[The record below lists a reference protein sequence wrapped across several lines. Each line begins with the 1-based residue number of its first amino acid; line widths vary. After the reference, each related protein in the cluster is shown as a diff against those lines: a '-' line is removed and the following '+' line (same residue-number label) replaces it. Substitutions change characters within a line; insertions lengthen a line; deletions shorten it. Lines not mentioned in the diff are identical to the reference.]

1 MRNTFLLG
9 VAVSALLIVDTS
21 CAAEG
26 LKDGLYAELDTSKGK
41 ILIQLEFEKTPMTVA
56 NFVGLAEGTKD
67 SNKPKGTKF
76 YDGLNFHRVIADFMI
91 QGGCP
96 QGTGTGDPGYKFA
109 DEIDATLKHTGPG
122 ILSMANSG
130 PGTNG
135 SQFFIT
141 HRATP
146 HLDGKHT
153 VFGKVVGPDDQKVVN
168 TIAKG
173 DKLKAVKILRVGVKA
188 KAFKS
193 DQAAFVSLQKG
204 LEGRAMARFKA
215 QMEKDKQL
223 VAAKVVEMAKANL
236 GARETTTKS
245 GLRYLV
251 TKTGTGVGA
260 TKGKTATVHI
270 ILSLPNGRV
279 LDDTRKAG
287 KPAPI
292 PVGAPL
298 KIQGLAEGLNGIKK
312 GERRFL
318 VIPHNLAF
326 GKAGAG
332 GAIPPF
338 STVLID
344 VECVDLK

>member
-1 MRNTFLLG
+1 MRNFLFMW
-9 VAVSALLIVDTS
+9 VVVSALIGTATS
-21 CAAEG
+21 QAAE

-41 ILIQLEFEKTPMTVA
+41 ILLHLEYEKTPMTVA

-67 SNKPKGTKF
+67 SNKPRGTRF

-96 QGTGTGDPGYKFA
+96 LGTGTGGPGYQFA
-109 DEIDATLKHTGPG
+109 DEIDATLKHTGSG

-130 PGTNG
+130 PNTNG

-168 TIAKG
+168 AVAKG
-173 DKLKAVKILRVGVKA
+173 DKLKTVKILRVGARA

-204 LEGRAMARFKA
+204 LEERAMASFKA

-223 VAAKVVEMAKANL
+223 VATKIAEMAEANPD
-236 GARETTTKS
+236 AKETTTKS
-245 GLRYLV
+245 GLRYIV

-270 ILSLPNGRV
+270 MVSLPNGQV
-279 LDDTRKAG
+279 LDDTRKAD

-292 PVGAPL
+292 PVGVPL
-298 KIQGLAEGLNGIKK
+298 RIQGLADGLNGIKK

>member
-1 MRNTFLLG
+1 MSDEKL
-9 VAVSALLIVDTS
+9 D
-21 CAAEG
+21 E
-26 LKDGLYAELDTSKGK
+26 GLYAEIDTTNGT
-41 ILIQLEFEKTPMTVA
+41 IVLQLEFEKTPLTVA

-67 SNKPKGTKF
+67 SNKGKGVKF
-76 YDGLNFHRVIADFMI
+76 YDGLNFHRVIPDFMI

-96 QGTGTGDPGYKFA
+96 LGTGTGDPGYKFG
-109 DEIDATLKHTGPG
+109 DEIDSTLKHVGPG

-141 HRATP
+141 HKATP
-146 HLDGKHT
+146 WLDGKHT
-153 VFGKVVGPDDQKVVN
+153 VFGKVTSAADQKVVN
-168 TIAKG
+168 AIIKG
-173 DKLKAVKILRVGVKA
+173 DKIKTVKILRVGAKA

-193 DQAAFVSLQKG
+193 DQAAFVTLQKG
-204 LEGRAMARFKA
+204 IEGRATEKYKA

-223 VAAKVVEMAKANL
+223 IAAKIAEVAKANS
-236 GARETTTKS
+236 GAKETTTKS

-251 TKTGTGVGA
+251 TKAGAGVGA
-260 TKGKTATVHI
+260 AKGKTATVHI
-270 ILSLPNGRV
+270 VLSLPDGRV

-298 KIQGLAEGLNGIKK
+298 RIKGLAEGLDGIKK

-332 GAIPPF
+332 ATIPLF
-338 STVLID
+338 STVFID
-344 VECVDLK
+344 VECVDIK

>member
-1 MRNTFLLG
+1 MRNILFSW
-9 VAVSALLIVDTS
+9 VAVSALIATTTTQ
-21 CAAEG
+21 AAE
-26 LKDGLYAELDTSKGK
+26 LKDGLYAELDTTKGK
-41 ILIQLEFEKTPMTVA
+41 ILLQLEYKKTPMTVA

-67 SNKPKGTKF
+67 SNKPKGTRF

-96 QGTGTGDPGYKFA
+96 LGTGTGGPGYKFA

-130 PGTNG
+130 PSTNG

-141 HRATP
+141 HRATT

-168 TIAKG
+168 AIAKG
-173 DKLKAVKILRVGVKA
+173 DKLKTVKILRVGAKA

-223 VAAKVVEMAKANL
+223 VATKVAEMAKANP
-236 GARETTTKS
+236 GAKETTTKS

-251 TKTGTGVGA
+251 TKTGAGA
-260 TKGKTATVHI
+260 GAAKGKTATVHI
-270 ILSLPNGRV
+270 MLSLPNGRV

-292 PVGAPL
+292 PVGTPL
-298 KIQGLAEGLNGIKK
+298 RIQGLAEGLNGIKK

-326 GKAGAG
+326 GKTGAG

>member
-1 MRNTFLLG
+1 MRNILFMW
-9 VAVSALLIVDTS
+9 VAVSAFFVVSTTR
-21 CAAEG
+21 AAE
-26 LKDGLYAELDTSKGK
+26 LKAGLYAELDTSKGK
-41 ILIQLEFEKTPMTVA
+41 ILLSLEFEKTPMTVA

-76 YDGLNFHRVIADFMI
+76 YDGLTFHRVIANFMI

-122 ILSMANSG
+122 ILSMANAG
-130 PGTNG
+130 PSTNG

-153 VFGKVVGPDDQKVVN
+153 VFGKVVGANDQKVVN
-168 TIAKG
+168 AIAKG
-173 DKLKAVKILRVGVKA
+173 DKLKAVRILRVGAKA

-193 DQAAFVSLQKG
+193 DQAAFVALQKG
-204 LEGRAMARFKA
+204 LEGRAMAKFKA

-223 VAAKVVEMAKANL
+223 VTAKVVEVAKSNP
-236 GARETTTKS
+236 GAKETTTKS

-251 TKTGTGVGA
+251 TKVGA
-260 TKGKTATVHI
+260 GAGAAKGKTATVHI
-270 ILSLPNGRV
+270 MLSLPNGRV

-298 KIQGLAEGLNGIKK
+298 RIQGLAEGLNGIKK

-338 STVLID
+338 STLLID